1 MVGGGGERRARDLPL
16 VVSSGAEARARV
28 RAAQATGNRVGLV
41 PTMGALHDGHA
52 SLVRAARAECAEV
65 ITTIFVN
72 PTQFGPQEDLA
83 RYPRTLPQD
92 LEILRDAGC
101 DWVFVPSVDEMYR
114 PGSSTFVDPPRVS
127 QRWEGE
133 CRPGH
138 FRGVATVVLKLFQ
151 LLPADVAYFGAKD
164 YQQTLVVRHM
174 VTDLDVPIEISVR
187 PTVREA
193 DGLAMSSRN
202 RYLQPDERRRALALS
217 RGLRASFEAW
227 RGGESSARELE
238 RIVSDELVA
247 GGVAEIEYVAVAD
260 PRSLEPLDTV
270 MPLEAGVPRA
280 VVLIAARVGG
290 TRLIDNLLLE

>member
-1 MVGGGGERRARDLPL
+1 MKA
-16 VVSSGAEARARV
+16 
-28 RAAQATGNRVGLV
+28 
-41 PTMGALHDGHA
+41 
-52 SLVRAARAECAEV
+52 
-65 ITTIFVN
+65 
-72 PTQFGPQEDLA
+72 
-83 RYPRTLPQD
+83 
-92 LEILRDAGC
+92 
-101 DWVFVPSVDEMYR
+101 VPSVDEMYR